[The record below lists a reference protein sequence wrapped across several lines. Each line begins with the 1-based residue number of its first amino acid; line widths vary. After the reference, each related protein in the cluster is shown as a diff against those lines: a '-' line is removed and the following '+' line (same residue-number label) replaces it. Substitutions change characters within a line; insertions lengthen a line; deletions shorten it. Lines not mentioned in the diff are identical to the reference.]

1 MYRRELLKIGGVSVA
16 GLLAAPL
23 VPLVPS
29 SLFAVDPKKDVKQD
43 GVATLNYERTLV
55 LIELRGGND
64 GLNTIVPFSDPDYYK
79 LRKSI
84 GIKETEV
91 VKLDQRFGLHPA
103 LKPLETAWKD
113 GDLAIVHG
121 LGYPNPNRSHFR
133 GIDIWNGGTKN
144 DELARDGWLGRIVAQ
159 ARGGAP
165 SDCLADGIML
175 GYADSVAY
183 GGAGPMFA
191 NGLRTI
197 TMDGPDDFVRRAK
210 RMPKP
215 GEGSGNP
222 ALAHVLKV
230 QADVN
235 VTADRMEALW
245 RKSPNLPGNFGG
257 GLGGHLKVAA
267 RLIAA
272 GALCPFYKV
281 TIGGFDTHAGQTYAH
296 QNLLTNL
303 GQAMAAFREALKS
316 VPGAWE
322 RTTVMTYSE
331 FGRTASENDSG
342 GTDHG
347 TAAPH
352 FLMGGKVVG
361 GHQGKP
367 VSLTQLDYGDLA
379 YTTDYRSLY
388 AGVAQQW
395 FGYEK
400 PFLSEKKVTP
410 LQGLFKA

>member
-1 MYRRELLKIGGVSVA
+1 MYRRELLKLGGVSVA
-16 GLLAAPL
+16 GLFAAPFL
-23 VPLVPS
+23 PV
-29 SLFAVDPKKDVKQD
+29 SLSAADPKKDGKEE
-43 GVATLNYERTLV
+43 GSASLNYDRTLV

-64 GLNTIVPFSDPDYYK
+64 GLNTVVPFADPEYYK
-79 LRKSI
+79 LRKSV
-84 GIKETEV
+84 GIPEV
-91 VKLDQRFGLHPA
+91 ELVKLDKQFGFHPA
-103 LKPLETAWKD
+103 LKPLEGAWKD

-159 ARGGAP
+159 ARSGAP
-165 SDCLADGIML
+165 SECLADGIML
-175 GYADSVAY
+175 GYAESVAY

-197 TMDGPDDFVRRAK
+197 TMDGPEDFIRRAK
-210 RMPKP
+210 RIPKP
-215 GEGSGNP
+215 GEGAGNP

-235 VTADRMEALW
+235 ETADRMETLW
-245 RKSPNLPGNFGG
+245 RKAANLPGQFPG
-257 GLGGHLKVAA
+257 GLGAHLKVAA
-267 RLIAA
+267 RLIAS

-281 TIGGFDTHAGQTYAH
+281 TIAGFDTHAGQKTAH
-296 QNLLTNL
+296 QNLLTTL

-322 RTTVMTYSE
+322 RTLVMTYSE

-352 FLMGGKVVG
+352 LLMGGKVKG

-367 VSLTQLDYGDLA
+367 VSLTELEYGDLR

-388 AGVAQQW
+388 SAVAQNW
-395 FGYEK
+395 FGYTK
-400 PFLSEKKVTP
+400 PFLSEKKIQP
-410 LQGLFKA
+410 LQGLFTA

>member
-1 MYRRELLKIGGVSVA
+1 MHRRELLKLGGVSVA
-16 GLLAAPL
+16 GLFAPSLLA
-23 VPLVPS
+23 S
-29 SLFAVDPKKDVKQD
+29 SLGAADPKVDKDAP
-43 GVATLNYERTLV
+43 GTLNYERTLV

-64 GLNTIVPFSDPDYYK
+64 GLNTVVPFSDPDYYK

-84 GIKETEV
+84 GIPEAEV
-91 VKLDQRFGLHPA
+91 VKLDKQFGLHPA
-103 LKPLETAWKD
+103 LKPLESAWKD

-144 DELARDGWLGRIVAQ
+144 DEMARDGWLGRIVAQ
-159 ARGGAP
+159 ARGSAP

-175 GYADSVAY
+175 GYAESVAY

-197 TMDGPDDFVRRAK
+197 TMDGPEDFVRRAK
-210 RMPKP
+210 RIPKP
-215 GEGSGNP
+215 GEGSGN
-222 ALAHVLKV
+222 AAIAHVLKV
-230 QADVN
+230 QADIN
-235 VTADRMEALW
+235 STADRMETLW
-245 RKSPNLPGNFGG
+245 RKAPNLPGQFGN
-257 GLGGHLKVAA
+257 GLGGHLKVAG
-267 RLIAA
+267 RLIAG

-281 TIGGFDTHAGQTYAH
+281 TIAGFDTHAGQKTAQ
-296 QNLLTNL
+296 QNLLANL
-303 GQAMAAFREALKS
+303 GQAMAAFREGLKS

-322 RTTVMTYSE
+322 RTLVMTYSE

-352 FLMGGKVVG
+352 FVMGGKVKG
-361 GHQGKP
+361 GHHGKP

-379 YTTDYRSLY
+379 FTTDYRSLY
-388 AGVAQQW
+388 TSVAQQW
-395 FGYEK
+395 FGYQR
-400 PFLSEKKVTP
+400 PFLSEKKIQP
-410 LQGLFKA
+410 LSGLINA